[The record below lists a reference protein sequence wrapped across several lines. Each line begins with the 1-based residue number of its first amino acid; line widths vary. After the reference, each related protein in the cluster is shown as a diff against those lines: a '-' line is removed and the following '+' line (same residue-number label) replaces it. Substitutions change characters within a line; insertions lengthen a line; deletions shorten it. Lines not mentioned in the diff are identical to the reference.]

1 MVTRSPILDV
11 GWAIVPGKPYTKV
24 FVKAVAAL
32 SLRFGLL
39 RSFWGKK
46 FEYASY

>member
-11 GWAIVPGKPYTKV
+11 GRAIVPGKPYTKI

-32 SLRFGLL
+32 PLRFGLL
-39 RSFWGKK
+39 RSFWGEKL
-46 FEYASY
+46 ENASY